1 VINILLAIAAY
12 GIFHSLTASPPF
24 KRLMRRWMGAAY
36 HRSYRLIYNFFSVV
50 TLIPILLTVRLHPG
64 LRLYQL
70 ALPWT
75 LATTALQLAG
85 LLIVVFGLIQTG
97 PFQFM
102 GLRQLFG
109 SSRQDE
115 EVLAISGLHGWVR
128 HPLYTGG
135 LLFIWANACY
145 NPRKW
150 LKQVW
155 QDPTRHSWKPRSS
168 KDSPQKQSPALRKN
182 FRREQSSET
191 SSYFMK
197 ANQHIHTI

>member
-1 VINILLAIAAY
+1 MINILLAIAAY

-115 EVLAISGLHGWVR
+115 EVLAISELHGWVR

-135 LLFIWANACY
+135 LLFIWATPIMTTGILALNLGLSAY
-145 NPRKW
+145 ILIGSHFEEKRLATEFGDRYRSYQEKVPR
-150 LKQVW
+150 LI
-155 QDPTRHSWKPRSS
+155 PRPWKR
-168 KDSPQKQSPALRKN
+168 A
-182 FRREQSSET
+182 
-191 SSYFMK
+191 
-197 ANQHIHTI
+197 

>member
-1 VINILLAIAAY
+1 MINILLAIAAY

-135 LLFIWANACY
+135 LLFIWATPIMTTGILALNLGLSAY
-145 NPRKW
+145 ILIGSHFEEKRLATESGDRYRSYQEKVPR
-150 LKQVW
+150 LI
-155 QDPTRHSWKPRSS
+155 PRPWKR
-168 KDSPQKQSPALRKN
+168 A
-182 FRREQSSET
+182 
-191 SSYFMK
+191 
-197 ANQHIHTI
+197 